1 MNNVLGMIGPIRR
14 ETLGDR
20 VYVEL
25 RDLLAAGE
33 LAPGERLSLR
43 GVAERLGVSV
53 MPVREAITRLAAD
66 DALEVLP
73 SRAVRVPEMG
83 LGTFRELTTVR
94 IAVEGFA
101 AERAASSRG
110 AEQLAA
116 IRAYA
121 AAFEAGAGTLEPDM
135 PAVVRANRNFH
146 FAVYAAAGL
155 PALTTIIEGL
165 WLRIG
170 PVLNFDLRSSPQ
182 RLSSSGAQNCH
193 ARLCR
198 AVEERDPAAARRALA
213 DDIETAAAFIAQS
226 GRLPE
231 QRG

>member
-1 MNNVLGMIGPIRR
+1 MNSALGIVGPIRR

-20 VYVEL
+20 VFAEL

-43 GVAERLGVSV
+43 SVAETLGVSV
-53 MPVREAITRLAAD
+53 MPVREAITRLVAD

-73 SRAVRVPEMG
+73 SRAVQVPEMT
-83 LGTFRELTTVR
+83 LETFGELTTVR

-101 AERAASSRG
+101 AERAASFRD
-110 AEQLAA
+110 AEDLAA
-116 IRAYA
+116 IRGFA
-121 AAFEAGAGTLEPDM
+121 AAFETGAGAPEPDM
-135 PAVVRANRNFH
+135 RAVVRANRDFH
-146 FAVYAAAGL
+146 FAIYAAAGL
-155 PALTTIIEGL
+155 PALTAIIEGL

-182 RLSSSGAQNCH
+182 RLASGGARSCH

-213 DDIETAAAFIAQS
+213 DDIEAAAAFIARS